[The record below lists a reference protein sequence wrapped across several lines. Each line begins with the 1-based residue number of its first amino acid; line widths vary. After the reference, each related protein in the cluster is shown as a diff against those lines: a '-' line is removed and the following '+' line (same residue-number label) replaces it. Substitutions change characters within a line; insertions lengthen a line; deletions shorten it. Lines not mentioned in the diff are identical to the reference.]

1 MSGHS
6 CAVMVAGSQAKPR
19 FWLRRRPGAN
29 SKTGAAQAAVDP
41 ECRVGYLIMGN
52 TKLHKA
58 GFVNEYVILH
68 DVDGAARVHIT
79 PSELLLTEMSGFLP
93 GGGSAA
99 GELRFADWLGNVSHV
114 TLTSTVTRIPLRT
127 IMEVTETGGYG
138 DLGFDTAVTGPVK
151 VEWVGQ
157 PVNVGETV
165 TVDGQ
170 LVLSA
175 DRGGAQGSAEQCS
188 REWGCGCALRGQT

>member
-1 MSGHS
+1 M
-6 CAVMVAGSQAKPR
+6 
-19 FWLRRRPGAN
+19 
-29 SKTGAAQAAVDP
+29 
-41 ECRVGYLIMGN
+41 
-52 TKLHKA
+52 
-58 GFVNEYVILH
+58 
-68 DVDGAARVHIT
+68 
-79 PSELLLTEMSGFLP
+79 
-93 GGGSAA
+93 
-99 GELRFADWLGNVSHV
+99 

-170 LVLSA
+170 LVFQPTGVARKGALNNVPVSGVA
-175 DRGGAQGSAEQCS
+175 DARYEGKHETVNIRHTTLQTPGSTTEATGVLGVEDGDPLTNLKVEKGDGGDSRGAAWRGGLPRDGD
-188 REWGCGCALRGQT
+188 GPGG